1 MPLKSGFYKIAHTE
15 NGVRK
20 YLFTGALNDSYEYRY
35 SLQIGGTAAGSD
47 ADDHSTTYYV
57 EVENGGLRIFA
68 PRFNAEIRSNTSDN
82 PINWVTWEFW
92 NIANGPDRWEIGD
105 ETTLNGHV
113 AGYLQIKG
121 RTSIWGRIGFPNF
134 DTGTQANLGQYSD
147 TRWRLEFEP
156 YTVKPGLP
164 EGFYRFRNASTNK
177 RLGNP
182 GVHTYEQSD
191 VGLWFKASWCGAEY
205 GSAAM
210 RLINFEN
217 DESDL
222 TTNGY
227 SGINGGASVGS
238 FRPENGIDGGASAN
252 HLWHYTE
259 GKIGTS
265 GSPAPSVYPSS
276 ISWPY
281 YGAPFDYLGSASTAA
296 NGIRMGRVT
305 DGNKT
310 DWIVENFDK
319 SEQFNN
325 GEYRLYNAALGGYLT
340 SAGTFSANKSDAAII
355 TVSNLRTDPRYGS
368 LVDITGLPA
377 SNVLTDGAW
386 VTGTESVDTSKGF
399 HITHLT
405 TGNDAAD
412 TDNTGIIWLGD
423 WSDTVGLACGVSND
437 GHPVYGYAQKT
448 FETFKKFLAPEIAG
462 TTVEPAL
469 EKSYFTFE
477 PIRNKV
483 ELTGE
488 YQFAVDGTDSGI
500 TDGAEYGFDADDL
513 VYIKGIKSPASSS
526 VSLGGTHVASYL
538 STLTIDATTMSFRYI
553 DDGESYYLAS
563 NSDKTVSTS
572 LTPDETDTWSIYN
585 VGYGTKK
592 IDGQNR
598 DGVAIYSDKQ
608 KAYLAFANGTF
619 VLQSDPVC
627 FWAVDITKRGNI
639 DPGFDPGLNVSI
651 KRDFP
656 ISITP
661 FMYDQQ
667 RVKYLW
673 NDSTN
678 KSSARLKAKS
688 SPFDP
693 ISYQI
698 ILIDSP
704 DWAMADGVALR
715 QSIDNGLYLGDDKGD
730 AVFASSINE
739 ETILE
744 LKISFELGG
753 GGSDQQAYYAAYITK
768 PHSNIYLQYYG
779 FQKPYFAKYG
789 IDDLNAW
796 FVIRYEIDQR
806 TKIELNGNYAIVSA
820 ASPSGSPCIV
830 NTKNRKTSP
839 DETYLIGQPLT
850 IRKLGSFDGATD
862 FWALNGLGNG
872 VSMICSPF
880 VFDSIKWTEIDGTS
894 RSFWSYKTNE
904 SGVSYGQHGIVIHY
918 EKKDDDGKPLYSIRP
933 WSDLSAAAT
942 IDGSGAVAD
951 GQRIVVQE
959 YTGSDRQLWSFR
971 KSEQLSHFPYRFRS
985 FLDTTSIFGIT
996 GNSLSY
1002 GSIINNTSPNATDN
1016 STRIIPA
1023 TIKDSTKN
1031 RFVFAHS
1038 GENIDDLGHATEN
1051 NGANV
1056 CQWGIDPNDQGNQT
1070 WEYIPMASSDVE
1082 IGGYKYKSARIFNWR
1097 SGNARKLIDPSA
1109 GGTSVANIPLMW
1121 ASRSDTDANKQAQY
1135 IVATPDCIYDATMP
1149 VAANIALVDDSGTIH
1164 NEQTISAHDMAWGVA
1179 FNSDDYNTGWSVAA
1193 AYRDVMNN
1201 GTTGEWLPIEIPSYV
1216 ETLGQDTYKE
1226 PKWGMAWS
1234 ANVSPNI
1241 SDGRIIADTKIQI
1254 GGKDVGTGNIT
1265 YIVAKQLRISVRSIA
1280 PSTTL
1285 TLRSDDKSDKQYFDY
1300 IPTCGNTASK
1310 IFTILSDP
1318 SIDFRYFEA
1327 GADGLKI
1334 GYDSSNIPAGFSLSI
1349 TSILT
1354 NSGSIKVHASEY
1366 NMPTNGT
1373 ISIDW
1378 KDLEDTIPFA
1388 NDWPN
1393 NEIKGFTYSIEY
1405 EGISAERVFYL
1416 GTSRFVL
1423 SANTSTSS
1431 VIGDI
1436 DLKSS
1441 PHSLSAYLFDGE
1453 NPIGGTAGGTAGGTV
1468 GGTAVVRKIVGVKY
1482 VYRVKFADRYRL
1494 VTNFGGI
1501 VSPQRTQNPDSGAW
1515 EPSNI
1520 EPERAMCFVFWSNGK
1535 IDVIEPPTAGEL
1547 IAPTRIGVS
1556 VFDFIDDDGEYHEL
1570 HLIGNV
1576 GYTDAIDLDAS
1587 EAHGSGSQFSEVYY
1601 GGGSTHQIQING
1613 VIGINQPLTSDTFEA
1628 NTDALNRLLYS
1639 RIAIYRT
1646 PFGGWHAVKVTGIEY
1661 GRDAARYSKVTV
1673 KMTEIDPDEISD

>member
-1 MPLKSGFYKIAHTE
+1 MPLKSGFYKITHTE

-20 YLFTGALNDSYEYRY
+20 YLFTGAINNSYEYRF
-35 SLQIGGTAAGSD
+35 SLRMGGTVESV
-47 ADDHSTTYYV
+47 DDNSTIYYI
-57 EVENGGLRIFA
+57 EVEEGGLRVFA
-68 PRFNAEIRSNTSDN
+68 PRYNAEIRSNTSDN
-82 PINWVTWEFW
+82 PINWVQWEFW
-92 NIANGPDRWEIGD
+92 NINNGSDRWELAN
-105 ETTLNGHV
+105 ETTVNGHV

-121 RTSIWGRIGFPNF
+121 RASEWGRLGFFSF
-134 DTGTQANLGQYSD
+134 DNGAQSNLGLYSD
-147 TRWRLEFEP
+147 TRWLLEFEP
-156 YTVKPGLP
+156 YAVKPGLA
-164 EGFYRFRNASTNK
+164 EGFYRFKNVSTNK

-191 VGLWFKASWCGAEY
+191 AGVWFKASWCGAEY

-217 DESDL
+217 NESDL

-227 SGINGGASVGS
+227 SGINGGASVGA
-238 FRPENGIDGGASAN
+238 FRPENGIDGGAMTN

-265 GSPAPSVYPSS
+265 GSHAPSAFPPS
-276 ISWPY
+276 ISWPT
-281 YGAPFDYLGSASTAA
+281 YGAPFDYLGSASTNA
-296 NGIRMGRVT
+296 NGIRMGRIT

-310 DWIVENFDK
+310 DWVVENFDK
-319 SEQFNN
+319 SEKFNN
-325 GEYRLYNAALGGYLT
+325 GDYRLYNAALGGYLT
-340 SAGTFSANKSDAAII
+340 SDGTFSANKPDAAII
-355 TVSNLRTDPRYGS
+355 TVSNLRTDSRYGN
-368 LVDITGLPA
+368 LVDIAGLPA

-386 VTGTESVDTSKGF
+386 VAGTESVDASKGF

-405 TGNDAAD
+405 IGNDAAD

-437 GHPVYGYAQKT
+437 SQPVYGYAQKT
-448 FETFKKFLAPEIAG
+448 FENFKNFLAPEITG

-469 EKSYFTFE
+469 DKSYFTFE
-477 PIRNKV
+477 PIRTKI

-488 YQFAVDGTDSGI
+488 YQFAVDGTGSGI
-500 TDGAEYGFDADDL
+500 TDGAEYGFDADDV
-513 VYIKGIKSPASSS
+513 VYIKGIKSVIPHD
-526 VSLGGTHVASYL
+526 VSLGGTHIASYL

-553 DDGESYYLAS
+553 DDGEAYYLVS

-592 IDGQNR
+592 IDGQDR

-608 KAYLAFANGTF
+608 KAYLAFANGTW

-627 FWAVDITKRGNI
+627 FWPIDINKRGNI
-639 DPGFDPGLNVSI
+639 EPGLNASI

-661 FMYDQQ
+661 YLYDQQ
-667 RVKYLW
+667 RIKYLW

-678 KSSARLKAKS
+678 KSAAKLKAKS

-693 ISYQI
+693 ISYKI
-698 ILIDSP
+698 NMIDSP
-704 DWAMADGVALR
+704 DWEMADGVALR
-715 QSIDNGLYLGDDKGD
+715 QSIDNGLYLGDENGS
-730 AVFASSINE
+730 AVFDSSINE
-739 ETILE
+739 KTILE
-744 LKISFELGG
+744 LKISYVLAG
-753 GGSDQQAYYAAYITK
+753 GGSTQAEHYAAYITK
-768 PHSNIYLQYYG
+768 PHSNIFLQYYG
-779 FQKPYFAKYG
+779 IGQLYFAKYG
-789 IDDLNAW
+789 RDDANAW
-796 FVIRYEIDQR
+796 FMIRYEIDQR

-880 VFDSIKWTEIDGTS
+880 VFDSIKWTLEIDGAS

-904 SGVSYGQHGIVIHY
+904 SGAVYGQHGIVIHY
-918 EKKDDDGKPLYSIRP
+918 EKKDADGKPLYSIRP

-942 IDGSGAVAD
+942 IAGSGAVAD
-951 GQRIVVQE
+951 GQQIIVQE
-959 YTGSDRQLWSFR
+959 YTGSDRQLWYFR
-971 KSEQLSHFPYRFRS
+971 KSEQLSHFPYRFRA
-985 FLDTTSIFGIT
+985 FLDTASIFGIT
-996 GNSLSY
+996 GNSVSY

-1038 GENIDDLGHATEN
+1038 GENIDDLGHGTEN

-1070 WEYIPMASSDVE
+1070 WEYTPMSSSDVE
-1082 IGGYKYKSARIFNWR
+1082 IGGYVYTSARIFNWR
-1097 SGNARKLIDPSA
+1097 AGNARKLIDPSA
-1109 GGTSVANIPLMW
+1109 GGTSVANTPLMW
-1121 ASRSDTDANKQAQY
+1121 ASRSDTNANKQAQY
-1135 IVATPDCIYDATMP
+1135 IVATPDCLYDATMP
-1149 VAANIALVDDSGTIH
+1149 VAANISLVDDKGAIH
-1164 NEQTISAHDMAWGVA
+1164 DEQAISAHDTKEWGVA
-1179 FNSDDYNTGWSVAA
+1179 FNSDDYNTGWGVAA
-1193 AYRDVMNN
+1193 EYRDVMNN
-1201 GTTGEWLPIEIPSYV
+1201 GTTGEWMPIKIPSYV

-1234 ANVSPNI
+1234 ANVSPNM
-1241 SDGRIIADTKIQI
+1241 SDNKLIADTKIKI
-1254 GGKDVGTGNIT
+1254 GGKDVGTGDIT
-1265 YIVAKQLRISVRSIA
+1265 YIVAKQLRISVRSIS

-1285 TLRSDDKSDKQYFDY
+1285 TLRTYKSDRQYFDY
-1300 IPTCGNTASK
+1300 MPTCGNTASK
-1310 IFTILSDP
+1310 IFTILSNP
-1318 SIDFRYFEA
+1318 SINFRYFEA

-1334 GYDSSNIPAGFSLSI
+1334 GYDSNNIPSGFSLSI

-1354 NSGSIKVHASEY
+1354 KSGSIKVHASEY
-1366 NMPTNGT
+1366 NLPTNGM

-1378 KDLEDTIPFA
+1378 SDLENMIPFGK
-1388 NDWPN
+1388 DWPN
-1393 NEIKGFTYSIEY
+1393 NEITGFTYRIEY
-1405 EGISAERVFYL
+1405 EDIAAEREFYL
-1416 GTSRFVL
+1416 GASKFVL
-1423 SANTSTSS
+1423 SVHTYTSS
-1431 VIGDI
+1431 IKKI
-1436 DLKSS
+1436 ELKAD
-1441 PHSLSAYLFDGE
+1441 PHSLSAHLFDGKGH
-1453 NPIGGTAGGTAGGTV
+1453 PISGTTGGTTGGTMPPLV
-1468 GGTAVVRKIVGVKY
+1468 IKYIVGVKY

-1501 VSPQRTQNPDSGAW
+1501 VSPQRTQDPDSGIW
-1515 EPSNI
+1515 SPSKI
-1520 EPERAMCFVFWSNGK
+1520 EPERAMCFIFFNTGE
-1535 IDVIEPPTAGEL
+1535 INVIEPPTAGEL
-1547 IAPTRIGVS
+1547 IAPPRMGVS
-1556 VFDFIDDDGEYHEL
+1556 VFDFIDEDGEYHEL

-1613 VIGINQPLTSDTFEA
+1613 VIGINQALTSDTFEA
-1628 NTDALNRLLYS
+1628 NTDELNRLLYS

>member
-1 MPLKSGFYKIAHTE
+1 MPLKSGFYKISHTE

-20 YLFTGALNDSYEYRY
+20 YLFSEATNDSYEYRY
-35 SLQIGGTAAGSD
+35 SLRMGGTALFID
-47 ADDHSTTYYV
+47 ANTTIYYI
-57 EVENGGLRIFA
+57 EVEKGGLRVFA

-92 NIANGPDRWEIGD
+92 NINNGSDRWELAN
-105 ETTLNGHV
+105 ETTVNGHV

-121 RTSIWGRIGFPNF
+121 RASEWGRLGFVNF
-134 DTGTQANLGQYSD
+134 DNGAQSNLGLYSD
-147 TRWRLEFEP
+147 TRWLLEFEP
-156 YTVKPGLP
+156 YAVKPGLA
-164 EGFYRFRNASTNK
+164 EGFYRFKNVSTNK

-191 VGLWFKASWCGAEY
+191 DGLWFKASWCGSEY

-210 RLINFEN
+210 RLINFETG
-217 DESDL
+217 ETDL
-222 TTNGY
+222 VTNGY

-238 FRPENGIDGGASAN
+238 FRPENGIDGGFQAN
-252 HLWHYTE
+252 HLWHYIE

-265 GSPAPSVYPSS
+265 GSHAPSAYPPS
-276 ISWPY
+276 ISWPAF
-281 YGAPFDYLGSASTAA
+281 GAPFDYLGSASTAA
-296 NGIRMGRVT
+296 NGISMGRVT

-325 GEYRLYNAALGGYLT
+325 GEYRLYNASLGGYLT
-340 SAGTFSANKSDAAII
+340 SAGTFSANKLDAATI

-368 LVDITGLPA
+368 LVDIDGLPA

-386 VTGTESVDTSKGF
+386 VAGTESVDTSKGF

-405 TGNDAAD
+405 IGNDAAD

-437 GHPVYGYAQKT
+437 SQPVYGYAQKT
-448 FETFKKFLAPEIAG
+448 FENFKKFLAPDITG

-469 EKSYFTFE
+469 DKSYFTFE
-477 PIRNKV
+477 PIRKKV

-488 YQFAVDGTDSGI
+488 YQFAVDGADSGI
-500 TDGAEYGFDADDL
+500 TDGSEYGFDADDV
-513 VYIKGIKSPASSS
+513 VYIKGIKSVIPHD
-526 VSLGGTHVASYL
+526 VSLGGTHIASYL

-553 DDGESYYLAS
+553 DDGEAYYLTTS

-585 VGYGTKK
+585 VGYETKK

-608 KAYLAFANGTF
+608 KAYLAFANGTW

-627 FWAVDITKRGNI
+627 FWPIDITQRGNI
-639 DPGFDPGLNVSI
+639 ESGLNVSI

-661 FMYDQQ
+661 YLYDQQ
-667 RVKYLW
+667 RIKYLW

-678 KSSARLKAKS
+678 KSVTRLKAKS

-698 ILIDSP
+698 NLIDSP

-715 QSIDNGLYLGDDKGD
+715 QSIDNGLYLGDENGS

-739 ETILE
+739 KTILE
-744 LKISFELGG
+744 LKISYELGG
-753 GGSDQQAYYAAYITK
+753 GGSTQAAHYAAYITK
-768 PHSNIYLQYYG
+768 PHSNICLQYYG
-779 FQKPYFAKYG
+779 IRQPYFAKYG
-789 IDDLNAW
+789 RDDANAW
-796 FVIRYEIDQR
+796 FMIRYEIDQR

-830 NTKNRKTSP
+830 NTKNRKTYP

-872 VSMICSPF
+872 FSMICSPF
-880 VFDSIKWTEIDGTS
+880 VFDSIKWTLEIDGTS
-894 RSFWSYKTNE
+894 RSFWSYKTNM
-904 SGVSYGQHGIVIHY
+904 SGARYAQHGIAIHY
-918 EKKDDDGKPLYSIRP
+918 EKKDADGKPLYSIRP
-933 WSDLSAAAT
+933 WSDLSTAAT
-942 IDGSGAVAD
+942 IAGSGSVAD
-951 GQRIVVQE
+951 GQQIIVQE
-959 YTGSDRQLWSFR
+959 YTGSDRQLWYFR

-985 FLDTTSIFGIT
+985 FLDTTSIFGIS

-1002 GSIINNTSPNATDN
+1002 GSIINNTSPNATNN
-1016 STRIIPA
+1016 STRLIPA

-1038 GENIDDLGHATEN
+1038 GQNIDDLGHGTED

-1070 WEYIPMASSDVE
+1070 WEYIPVASSDVE
-1082 IGGYKYKSARIFNWR
+1082 IGGYSYQSARIFNWR

-1109 GGTSVANIPLMW
+1109 GGTSVSNIPLMW

-1135 IVATPDCIYDATMP
+1135 IVATPDCLYDATMP
-1149 VAANIALVDDSGTIH
+1149 VASNIALVDNSGTIH
-1164 NEQTISAHDMAWGVA
+1164 DEQTISARDMTWGVA

-1193 AYRDVMNN
+1193 EYRDVMNN
-1201 GTTGEWLPIEIPSYV
+1201 GTTGEWVSIEIPSYV

-1234 ANVSPNI
+1234 SNVSPNI
-1241 SDGRIIADTKIQI
+1241 SDNMITADTKIKI

-1265 YIVAKQLRISVRSIA
+1265 YIVAKQLRIRVRSIA

-1285 TLRSDDKSDKQYFDY
+1285 TLRSYKSDKQYFDY

-1310 IFTILSDP
+1310 IFTIISDP
-1318 SIDFRYFEA
+1318 SINFNYFEA
-1327 GADGLKI
+1327 GANGLKI
-1334 GYDSSNIPAGFSLSI
+1334 GYDSINIPSGFSLSI
-1349 TSILT
+1349 TRILT
-1354 NSGSIKVHASEY
+1354 KSGDIKVHASEY

-1373 ISIDW
+1373 ITIDW
-1378 KDLEDTIPFA
+1378 SDLEDTIPFA

-1393 NEIKGFTYSIEY
+1393 NEITGFTYKIEY
-1405 EGISAERVFYL
+1405 EGITVERDFYL
-1416 GTSRFVL
+1416 GASKFVL
-1423 SANTSTSS
+1423 SAHTNTNSRKQ
-1431 VIGDI
+1431 IK
-1436 DLKSS
+1436 LKAN
-1441 PHSLSAYLFDGE
+1441 PHSLSAHLFDYRGH
-1453 NPIGGTAGGTAGGTV
+1453 PISGTTGYTEGGTAPQPV
-1468 GGTAVVRKIVGVKY
+1468 IKFIVGVKY
-1482 VYRVKFADRYRL
+1482 VYRVKFADRHRL

-1501 VSPQRTQNPDSGAW
+1501 VSPQRAQNPDSGIWA
-1515 EPSNI
+1515 PSNI
-1520 EPERAMCFVFWSNGK
+1520 EPERAMCFIFFNTGE
-1535 IDVIEPPTAGEL
+1535 INVIEPPTAGEL
-1547 IAPTRIGVS
+1547 IAPPRLGVS
-1556 VFDFIDDDGEYHEL
+1556 VFDFIDEYGEYHEL

-1576 GYTDAIDLDAS
+1576 GYTDAIDLDTS

-1601 GGGSTHQIQING
+1601 GGGSTHQIQISG
-1613 VIGINQPLTSDTFEA
+1613 VIGINQALTSDTFEA
-1628 NTDALNRLLYS
+1628 NADDLNRLLYS

-1646 PFGGWHAVKVTGIEY
+1646 PFGGWHAVKVTGVEY
-1661 GRDAARYSKVTV
+1661 GRDAARYSKVTI

>member
-15 NGVRK
+15 NGIRR
-20 YLFTGALNDSYEYRY
+20 YLYSKALQNSYEYRY
-35 SLQIGGTAAGSD
+35 SLQIGGTEAIQGID
-47 ADDHSTTYYV
+47 ANSTIYYV
-57 EVENGGLRIFA
+57 EVESGGLRIFS

-82 PINWVTWEFW
+82 PTNWVTWEFW
-92 NIANGPDRWEIGD
+92 NIANGPDRWEIGN

-113 AGYLQIKG
+113 AGYIQIKG
-121 RTSIWGRIGFPNF
+121 RSSSWGRLGFPNF
-134 DTGTQANLGQYSD
+134 DTHAQANLGQYSD
-147 TRWRLEFEP
+147 TRWLFEFEP
-156 YTVKPGLP
+156 FTVEPGLA
-164 EGFYRFRNASTNK
+164 EGFYRFKNASTNK

-191 VGLWFKASWCGAEY
+191 TGLWFKASWCGAEY

-217 DESDL
+217 GESDL

-238 FRPENGIDGGASAN
+238 FRPENGIDGGSSAN
-252 HLWHYTE
+252 HMWHYTE

-265 GSPAPSVYPSS
+265 GSPAPSVVPSS
-276 ISWPY
+276 ISWPS

-296 NGIRMGRVT
+296 NGIRMGRFT

-319 SEQFNN
+319 SEKFNN
-325 GEYRLYNAALGGYLT
+325 GDYRLYNAALGGYLT
-340 SAGTFSANKSDAAII
+340 NAGTFSANKSDAAII

-368 LVDITGLPA
+368 LVDIDGLPA

-386 VTGTESVDTSKGF
+386 VAGTESVDTSKGF

-405 TGNDAAD
+405 TWNDAED

-437 GHPVYGYAQKT
+437 SQPVYGYAQKT
-448 FETFKKFLAPEIAG
+448 FETFKKFLAPEISG
-462 TTVEPAL
+462 TTVAPAL
-469 EKSYFTFE
+469 DRSYFTFE
-477 PIRNKV
+477 PIRTKV

-500 TDGAEYGFDADDL
+500 TDGAEYGFDADDV

-553 DDGESYYLAS
+553 DDGEAYYLES

-572 LTPDETDTWSIYN
+572 LTPDENDTWSIYN
-585 VGYGTKK
+585 VEYGTKK

-608 KAYLAFANGTF
+608 KAYLAFANGSW

-627 FWAVDITKRGNI
+627 FWAIDINKRGWI
-639 DPGFDPGLNVSI
+639 DYGLDPNVSI

-661 FMYDQQ
+661 YLYDQQ
-667 RVKYLW
+667 RIKYMW

-678 KSSARLKAKS
+678 KNAARLKAKS

-698 ILIDSP
+698 NLIDSP

-715 QSIDNGLYLGDDKGD
+715 QSIDNGLYLGDDEGN
-730 AVFASSINE
+730 AVFSSSINE
-739 ETILE
+739 ETIME
-744 LKISFELGG
+744 LKICIELVGG
-753 GGSDQQAYYAAYITK
+753 EKESTYYAAYITK
-768 PHSNIYLQYYG
+768 PHSNICLQYYG
-779 FQKPYFAKYG
+779 IRQPYFAKYG
-789 IDDLNAW
+789 SDDANAW
-796 FVIRYEIDQR
+796 FMIRYEVDQR

-820 ASPSGSPCIV
+820 ASPSDSPCIV
-830 NTKNRKTSP
+830 NTKNRKTYP
-839 DETYLIGQPLT
+839 DDASLSGQQLT

-862 FWALNGLGNG
+862 FWSLNGLGNG
-872 VSMICSPF
+872 VSMISSTF
-880 VFDSIKWTEIDGTS
+880 VFDSIKWVLSGYGSYRSFLSGKTNTYGTS
-894 RSFWSYKTNE
+894 LYNN
-904 SGVSYGQHGIVIHY
+904 GVIIHY
-918 EKKDDDGKPLYSIRP
+918 EKKDAYGKPLYSIRP
-933 WSDLSAAAT
+933 WSDLNSAAT
-942 IDGSGAVAD
+942 IEGSGAVAD
-951 GQRIVVQE
+951 GQQIIVQE
-959 YTGSDRQLWSFR
+959 YTGSDRQLWYFR
-971 KSEQLSHFPYRFRS
+971 KSEKLSHFPYRFRS
-985 FLDTTSIFGIT
+985 FLDTESIFGIT

-1002 GSIINNTSPNATDN
+1002 GSIINNTSTNATDN

-1038 GENIDDLGHATEN
+1038 GENIDDLGHGTEE
-1051 NGANV
+1051 NGANS
-1056 CQWGIDPNDQGNQT
+1056 CQWGIDTNDQGNQT

-1082 IGGYKYKSARIFNWR
+1082 IGGYKYPSARIFNWR

-1135 IVATPDCIYDATMP
+1135 IVATPDCLYDATMP

-1164 NEQTISAHDMAWGVA
+1164 NEQTISAHDMKWGVA

-1193 AYRDVMNN
+1193 EYRDVMNN
-1201 GTTGEWLPIEIPSYV
+1201 GTTGKWIPIEIPSYV

-1234 ANVSPNI
+1234 ANVSPNV
-1241 SDGRIIADTKIQI
+1241 SDGRIIADTKIKI

-1265 YIVAKQLRISVRSIA
+1265 YIVAKQLRISVRSIS

-1285 TLRSDDKSDKQYFDY
+1285 KLITYKSDKQYFDY

-1327 GADGLKI
+1327 GAYGLKI
-1334 GYDSSNIPAGFSLSI
+1334 GYDSSNIPSGFSLSI

-1354 NSGSIKVHASEY
+1354 KSGSIKVHASEY

-1378 KDLEDTIPFA
+1378 KDLEDTIQFA
-1388 NDWPN
+1388 DDWPN

-1405 EGISAERVFYL
+1405 GGIAAEREFYL

-1423 SANTSTSS
+1423 SANTSTNSRRN
-1431 VIGDI
+1431 I

-1441 PHSLSAYLFDGE
+1441 PHSLSAYLFDGN
-1453 NPIGGTAGGTAGGTV
+1453 NPICGTAVGTAGGTAGGT
-1468 GGTAVVRKIVGVKY
+1468 AVIKKIVGVKY

-1501 VSPQRTQNPDSGAW
+1501 VSPQRTQNQDSGEW

-1520 EPERAMCFVFWSNGK
+1520 EPERAMCFIFWSNGK
-1535 IDVIEPPTAGEL
+1535 IDVIEPPTSGEL
-1547 IAPTRIGVS
+1547 IAPPRIGVS

-1587 EAHGSGSQFSEVYY
+1587 ESHGSGSKFSEVYY

-1639 RIAIYRT
+1639 KLAIYRT

>member
-15 NGVRK
+15 SGVRR
-20 YLFTGALNDSYEYRY
+20 YLYSAALHSSYEYRF
-35 SLQIGGTAAGSD
+35 SIQIGGTEAIQGID
-47 ADDHSTTYYV
+47 ANSTIYYV
-57 EVENGGLRIFA
+57 EVESDGLRIFA

-92 NIANGPDRWEIGD
+92 KINNGSDRWELAN
-105 ETTLNGHV
+105 ETTVNGHV
-113 AGYLQIKG
+113 AGFLQIKG
-121 RTSIWGRIGFPNF
+121 RSSEWGRLGFPASYEVHA
-134 DTGTQANLGQYSD
+134 QANLGKYSD
-147 TRWRLEFEP
+147 TRWLLEFEP
-156 YTVKPGLP
+156 FIVEPGLP
-164 EGFYRFRNASTNK
+164 EGFYRFKNASTNK

-191 VGLWFKASWCGAEY
+191 SGLLFKASWCGAEY

-210 RLINFEN
+210 RLINFETG
-217 DESDL
+217 ETDL
-222 TTNGY
+222 VTSVY
-227 SGINGGASVGS
+227 SGINGGASVNS
-238 FRPENGIDGGASAN
+238 WSPENGIDGGSQVN
-252 HLWHYTE
+252 HLWHYAE

-265 GSPAPSVYPSS
+265 GSPAPSQIPSS
-276 ISWPY
+276 ISWPS
-281 YGAPFDYLGSASTAA
+281 YGAPFDYLGSVSTAA
-296 NGIRMGRVT
+296 NGIRMGRFT

-310 DWIVENFDK
+310 EWIAESFDK
-319 SEQFNN
+319 TDQFAD
-325 GEYRLYNAALGGYLT
+325 GDYRLYNAALGGYLT
-340 SAGTFSANKSDAAII
+340 NAGTFSANKSDAATI
-355 TVSNLRTDPRYGS
+355 TISNHRTDSRYGS
-368 LVDITGLPA
+368 LVDIDGLPA

-386 VTGTESVDTSKGF
+386 VAGTEAVDTSKGF

-405 TGNDAAD
+405 TWNDAAD
-412 TDNTGIIWLGD
+412 TDTTGIIWLGD

-437 GHPVYGYAQKT
+437 SQPVYGYAQKT
-448 FETFKKFLAPEIAG
+448 FETFKKFLAPEISG

-469 EKSYFTFE
+469 DKSDFTFE
-477 PIRNKV
+477 PIRTKV

-500 TDGAEYGFDADDL
+500 TDGTEYGFDADDV
-513 VYIKGIKSPASSS
+513 VYIKGIKSVIPHD
-526 VSLGGTHVASYL
+526 VSLGGTHIASYL
-538 STLTIDATTMSFRYI
+538 STLTIDASTMSFRYI
-553 DDGESYYLAS
+553 DDGETYYLAS

-608 KAYLAFANGTF
+608 KAYLAFANGTW

-627 FWAVDITKRGNI
+627 FWPIDITKRGSI
-639 DPGFDPGLNVSI
+639 ESGLNVSI
-651 KRDFP
+651 KQDFP

-661 FMYDQQ
+661 YLYDQQ
-667 RVKYLW
+667 RIKYLW

-678 KSSARLKAKS
+678 KSAAKLKAKS

-693 ISYQI
+693 ISYKI
-698 ILIDSP
+698 NLIDSP

-715 QSIDNGLYLGDDKGD
+715 QSIDNGLYLGDENGS
-730 AVFASSINE
+730 AVFYSSINE
-739 ETILE
+739 KTILE
-744 LKISFELGG
+744 LKISYVLAG
-753 GGSDQQAYYAAYITK
+753 GGSTQAEHYAAYITK
-768 PHSNIYLQYYG
+768 PHSNICLQYYG
-779 FQKPYFAKYG
+779 IGQPYFAKYG
-789 IDDLNAW
+789 RDDANAW
-796 FVIRYEIDQR
+796 FMIRYEIDQR

-850 IRKLGSFDGATD
+850 IRNLGSFDGATD

-880 VFDSIKWTEIDGTS
+880 VFDSIKWTLETDGES
-894 RSFWSYKTNE
+894 RSFWSYKTNA
-904 SGVSYGQHGIVIHY
+904 SGAAYGQHGIVIHY
-918 EKKDDDGKPLYSIRP
+918 EKKDADGKPLYSIRP

-942 IDGSGAVAD
+942 IAGSGAVAD
-951 GQRIVVQE
+951 GQQIIVQE
-959 YTGSDRQLWSFR
+959 YTGSDRQLWHFR

-985 FLDTTSIFGIT
+985 FLDTASIFGIT
-996 GNSLSY
+996 GNSVSY
-1002 GSIINNTSPNATDN
+1002 GSIINNTSQNATDN

-1038 GENIDDLGHATEN
+1038 GENIDDLGHGTEE

-1082 IGGYKYKSARIFNWR
+1082 IGGYKYPSARIFNWR

-1135 IVATPDCIYDATMP
+1135 IVATPDCLYDATMP
-1149 VAANIALVDDSGTIH
+1149 VASNIALVDDSGTIH
-1164 NEQTISAHDMAWGVA
+1164 DEQTISAPDMTWGVA
-1179 FNSDDYNTGWSVAA
+1179 FNSDDYNTGWSIAA
-1193 AYRDVMNN
+1193 EYRDVMNN
-1201 GTTGEWLPIEIPSYV
+1201 GTAGEWMPIEIQSYV

-1241 SDGRIIADTKIQI
+1241 SDNRIIADTNFKI
-1254 GGKDVGTGNIT
+1254 GGKDVGTGNII

-1285 TLRSDDKSDKQYFDY
+1285 TLRSYNSDKQYFDY

-1318 SIDFRYFEA
+1318 SINFRYFEA
-1327 GADGLKI
+1327 GANGLKI
-1334 GYDSSNIPAGFSLSI
+1334 GYDSINIPSGFSLSI

-1354 NSGSIKVHASEY
+1354 KSGDIKVHASEY
-1366 NMPTNGT
+1366 NLPTNGT
-1373 ISIDW
+1373 IAIDW
-1378 KDLEDTIPFA
+1378 NDLEDTIPFA
-1388 NDWPN
+1388 DDWPN
-1393 NEIKGFTYSIEY
+1393 NEITGFTYKIEY
-1405 EGISAERVFYL
+1405 EGITAERDFYL
-1416 GTSRFVL
+1416 GVSKFVL
-1423 SANTSTSS
+1423 SAHTHTSS
-1431 VIGDI
+1431 IKQI
-1436 DLKSS
+1436 ELKAD
-1441 PHSLSAYLFDGE
+1441 PHSLSAHLFDDKGH
-1453 NPIGGTAGGTAGGTV
+1453 PISGTTGGTTPPPAI
-1468 GGTAVVRKIVGVKY
+1468 KYIVGVKY
-1482 VYRVKFADRYRL
+1482 VYRVKFADRNRL

-1501 VSPQRTQNPDSGAW
+1501 VSPQRTQNPDSGIWA
-1515 EPSNI
+1515 PSNI
-1520 EPERAMCFVFWSNGK
+1520 EPERAMCFIFFNTGE
-1535 IDVIEPPTAGEL
+1535 INVIEPPTAGEL
-1547 IAPTRIGVS
+1547 IAPPRIGVS
-1556 VFDFIDDDGEYHEL
+1556 VFDFIDEDGEYHEL

-1587 EAHGSGSQFSEVYY
+1587 EVHGSGSQFSEVYY
-1601 GGGSTHQIQING
+1601 GGGSTHQVQING

-1628 NTDALNRLLYS
+1628 NTDGLNRLLYS
-1639 RIAIYRT
+1639 KLAIYRT